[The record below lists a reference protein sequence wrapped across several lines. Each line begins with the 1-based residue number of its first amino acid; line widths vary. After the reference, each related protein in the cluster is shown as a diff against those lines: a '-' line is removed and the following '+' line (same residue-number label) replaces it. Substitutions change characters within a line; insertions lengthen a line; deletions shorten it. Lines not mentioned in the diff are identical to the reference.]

1 MAKSR
6 LFKTADEA
14 AVDALRG
21 ALPKSM
27 REKHEYG
34 GFIYRIGSP
43 PKFFY
48 MTPLLKSSQPR
59 GGSLTVS
66 ATPPGA
72 KLVAQMHTH
81 PFDEDFYGEEG
92 VLSTIVKPARFSDVD
107 VKGRDDFEKALQS
120 VSQGPIDMY
129 VIDIHREV
137 SVLERKLG
145 SSKATERQVRPAA
158 DLTGI

>member
-1 MAKSR
+1 MAQLKSR

-48 MTPLLKSSQPR
+48 CTPLVKTSQPK
-59 GGSLTVS
+59 GGSLTTP
-66 ATPPGA
+66 AKPPGA
-72 KLVAQMHTH
+72 TLVAQMHTH
-81 PFDEDFYGEEG
+81 PFDEDFYGEDG
-92 VLSTIVKPARFSDVD
+92 VLSTIVKPPRFSDVD
-107 VKGRDDFEKALQS
+107 VKGRDDFEKAL
-120 VSQGPIDMY
+120 SQGPINMY

-137 SVLERKLG
+137 SVLERKPG
-145 SSKATERQVRPAA
+145 SSTATERQVRPAD